1 MASPPPTLK
10 PPADKAAPR
19 TRRVF
24 QLRLTAKPGADPI
37 NAIYERLQGA
47 A

>member
-37 NAIYERLQGA
+37 NAIYELLQGA